1 MTQTP
6 ATSIPKTTAQHL
18 MSEPGTQ
25 KDNTILSDNLLT
37 LQPPHNMD
45 IERALLAS
53 LMSIDDSFEKIDN
66 IVKTDDF
73 YGERHRHIF
82 NAINHLSR
90 VNQPYDTLMVHDFL
104 NQQNL
109 LSMAGGEEYLMQI
122 NQSPATLFNLI
133 PYAERVREFS
143 VYRQLIKSANTML
156 NLAYH
161 PKKQTVSEILDVVEA
176 DIFRINES
184 YSHGRGKQGV
194 RRVEDILQSV
204 TDQLKEIQQRK
215 GGLIGLRT
223 PFEELNNKT
232 QGLQR
237 GDLIILAARPSMGKT
252 TFAMNL
258 AQEVLVQDLPV
269 IMFSMEMPSESILMR
284 MMSGFSSINQSN
296 LRSAQMSEDEWMRL
310 SQAMTFF
317 QNTHLYIDDRT
328 NLPPSEVRSTCRR
341 IAKNHP
347 EGLGM
352 IVVDYLQLMK
362 VPGMEGNRVQEIGE
376 ISRSLKALAREMNCP
391 VVALSQLNRG
401 LEQRTDKRPM
411 MADLR
416 ESGAIEQ
423 DADLIMFIYRDE
435 VYYKDKADNKGF
447 AEIIIG
453 KQRNGP
459 IGKLPLRF
467 MGEFTRFD
475 NLIANDRPEDYEEE

>member
-1 MTQTP
+1 MTTDP
-6 ATSIPKTTAQHL
+6 KDTS
-18 MSEPGTQ
+18 
-25 KDNTILSDNLLT
+25 KDDLLS

-53 LMSIDDSFEKIDN
+53 LMSIDDAFEKIDG
-66 IVKTDDF
+66 IVQSEDF
-73 YGERHRHIF
+73 YGERHKHIF
-82 NAINHLSR
+82 NAISHLAR
-90 VNQPYDTLMVHDFL
+90 VNQPYDTLMVYDFL
-104 NQQNL
+104 SQQNL
-109 LSMAGGEEYLMQI
+109 LTVAGGEEYLMQI
-122 NQSPATLFNLI
+122 NQSPATLFNLV

-161 PKKQTVSEILDVVEA
+161 PKKQTIGEILDIVEA
-176 DIFRINES
+176 DIFRINED
-184 YSHGRGKQGV
+184 YSRGGGKQGV
-194 RRVEDILQSV
+194 KRVDDILESV
-204 TDQLKEIQQRK
+204 VLQLEEIKSRR
-215 GGLIGLRT
+215 GELIGLRT

-237 GDLIILAARPSMGKT
+237 GDLIVLAARPSMGKT

-258 AQEVLVQDLPV
+258 AQEILYQNLPV
-269 IMFSMEMPSESILMR
+269 VMFSMEMPAESILMR
-284 MMSGFSSINQSN
+284 MMSAFGSINQGH
-296 LRSAQMSEDEWMRL
+296 LRSATMSEDEWIRL
-310 SQAMTFF
+310 SQAVTFF
-317 QNTHLYIDDRT
+317 QNTHLYIDDRN

-347 EGLGM
+347 DTGLGM
-352 IVVDYLQLMK
+352 VIVDYLQLMK
-362 VPGMEGNRVQEIGE
+362 VPGMENNRVQEIGE
-376 ISRSLKALAREMNCP
+376 ISRSLKALARELNCP

-401 LEQRTDKRPM
+401 LESRTDKRPM

-459 IGKLPLRF
+459 IGKIPLKF
-467 MGEFTRFD
+467 VGEYTRFD
-475 NLIANDRPEDYEEE
+475 NLVAGDNSPADYAEEE

>member
-1 MTQTP
+1 MTTDP
-6 ATSIPKTTAQHL
+6 KDTS
-18 MSEPGTQ
+18 
-25 KDNTILSDNLLT
+25 KDDLLS

-53 LMSIDDSFEKIDN
+53 LMSIDDAFEKIDG
-66 IVKTDDF
+66 IVKAEDF
-73 YGERHRHIF
+73 YGDRHKHIF
-82 NAINHLSR
+82 NAISHLAR
-90 VNQPYDTLMVHDFL
+90 VNQPYDTLMVYDFL
-104 NQQNL
+104 SQQNL
-109 LSMAGGEEYLMQI
+109 LTVAGGEEYLMQI
-122 NQSPATLFNLI
+122 NQSPATLFNLV

-161 PKKQTVSEILDVVEA
+161 PKKQTIGEILDIVEA
-176 DIFRINES
+176 DIFRINED
-184 YSHGRGKQGV
+184 YSRGGGKQGV
-194 RRVEDILQSV
+194 KRVDDILESV
-204 TDQLKEIQQRK
+204 VLQLEEIKSRR
-215 GGLIGLRT
+215 GELIGLRT

-237 GDLIILAARPSMGKT
+237 GDLIVLAARPSMGKT

-258 AQEVLVQDLPV
+258 AQEILYQNLPV
-269 IMFSMEMPSESILMR
+269 VMFSMEMPAESILMR
-284 MMSGFSSINQSN
+284 MMSAFGSINQGH
-296 LRSAQMSEDEWMRL
+296 LRSATMSEDEWIRL
-310 SQAMTFF
+310 SQAVTFF
-317 QNTHLYIDDRT
+317 QNTHLYIDDRN

-347 EGLGM
+347 DTGLGM
-352 IVVDYLQLMK
+352 VIVDYLQLMK
-362 VPGMEGNRVQEIGE
+362 VPGMENNRVQEIGE
-376 ISRSLKALAREMNCP
+376 ISRSLKALARELNCP

-401 LEQRTDKRPM
+401 LESRTDKRPM

-459 IGKLPLRF
+459 IGKIPLKF
-467 MGEFTRFD
+467 VGEYTRFD
-475 NLIANDRPEDYEEE
+475 NLVAGDNSPADYAEEE